1 VLLCLRVVVGQPGVG
16 VGVGGDSAVGRAL
29 TEQVQAW
36 IWTQNP
42 CKRSRSGDTHL
53 KSQFREEDMVGSAA
67 RQPRLICV
75 SRIPL
80 RDPVT
85 KSRWTAIEE

>member
-1 VLLCLRVVVGQPGVG
+1 MGGEIAQLAKHSLSKYKPGFG
-16 VGVGGDSAVGRAL
+16 P
-29 TEQVQAW
+29 
-36 IWTQNP
+36 QNP

-53 KSQFREEDMVGSAA
+53 KSQFREEEMVGSAA

-75 SRIPL
+75 SRVPL

-85 KSRWTAIEE
+85 KSRWMAIEE